1 MVLKKKQPFMEPNG
15 ILILIKLDGFG
26 VKNMQEIKQI
36 MACLEVNFCDQIECN
51 RMLLESKLIDELR
64 SHKRN

>member
-1 MVLKKKQPFMEPNG
+1 MEPNG

-26 VKNMQEIKQI
+26 VKNMQGMKQI

-51 RMLLESKLIDELR
+51 
-64 SHKRN
+64 